1 MAALAAV
8 CHFSIGFAS
17 LYLHDSCLG
26 FVRVRRGRRN
36 VYAVPRS
43 LQAMKF
49 LRETLIWGITV
60 ALAVV
65 TGWIWVL
72 IISNL

>member
-1 MAALAAV
+1 
-8 CHFSIGFAS
+8 
-17 LYLHDSCLG
+17 
-26 FVRVRRGRRN
+26 
-36 VYAVPRS
+36 
-43 LQAMKF
+43 MKF

-65 TGWIWVL
+65 TGWIWVQ